1 VPSSHEASFA
11 ALESSLAAS
20 PKDASLRLL
29 DLLAFAAD
37 HLDDLIDSLGED
49 VVIANLHGLYDR
61 FLAPVDVPWIPEL
74 VETQLID
81 PWAKS
86 LIASAVKRAH
96 ARIHKE

>member
-1 VPSSHEASFA
+1 VPSSQSFA
-11 ALESSLAAS
+11 AFEQQLAAS

-29 DLLAFAAD
+29 DLLAFAAE
-37 HLDDLIDSLGED
+37 HLDTLIDTLGED
-49 VVIANLHGLYDR
+49 VVIDQLHRLYDR
-61 FLAPVDVPWIPEL
+61 FLAPVDIPWAPEL

-86 LIASAVKRAH
+86 LITAAVKRAH

>member
-1 VPSSHEASFA
+1 VSSSQSFA
-11 ALESSLAAS
+11 AFEQQLAAS

-29 DLLAFAAD
+29 DLLAFAAE

-74 VETQLID
+74 VETSLID

-86 LIASAVKRAH
+86 LITAAVKRAH
-96 ARIHKE
+96 ARFHKE